1 MPETWATS
9 GLDLHLDLRLDLGP
23 GPAGARPGG
32 RVRAR
37 LEAALR
43 DAVRTGRLAPGTRLP
58 SSRALAADLGLARN
72 TVAEAYT
79 QLVAEGWLTARRG
92 SGTEVAGRPA
102 PGDPAG
108 PQPGAGQAGRSRPG
122 TPARPGRAPAA
133 TSGRGTATSG
143 PDAAPSGPGQGP
155 TGPGQRPTGP
165 GQGPTGPGQGAASV
179 GKGAV
184 GTGQGAA
191 SVGGGLTG
199 PGAAA
204 PDWRPRYDLRPGSPD
219 LSLFPRPG
227 WLAAARRAIN
237 AASSDS
243 LGYADPRGRPELRS
257 ALAGYLSRARGVRA
271 DPDRIVI
278 CAGFTQGLALLSH
291 VLRARG
297 VSTLAMEAC
306 GQPSHR
312 ELVQASGLALALL
325 PVDGAGA
332 AVDQLAA
339 SAAGAVLLTP
349 AHQFPLG
356 AVLAPQRRTR
366 TIGWARDTGGVVIE
380 DDYDGEFRYDRQP
393 VGAMQALA
401 PEHVVYAGSASKSL
415 VPGLR
420 LGWLALPAALAGDVA
435 AARTM
440 ADRQGSA
447 FDQLTLAEF
456 ISSGRYD
463 RQVRRAR
470 LAYRRRRDRLVA
482 ALRQQAPGLRVAGI
496 AAGLHARLELPA
508 GCGEDDLVARAAQ
521 RGLAV
526 EGLGPYCAPG
536 HPRGPALVLG
546 YGTPPEHAFT
556 GALARLCAVLAE

>member
-1 MPETWATS
+1 MVKTWATS
-9 GLDLHLDLRLDLGP
+9 GLDLHLDLAAGP
-23 GPAGARPGG
+23 DGGRPGR

-37 LEAALR
+37 LETALR
-43 DAVRTGRLAPGTRLP
+43 NAARTGRLAPGTRLP

-72 TVAEAYT
+72 TVAEVYA

-92 SGTEVAGRPA
+92 SGTAVADHPA
-102 PGDPAG
+102 ATHPAM
-108 PQPGAGQAGRSRPG
+108 PQPGAGHTGLSGPG
-122 TPARPGRAPAA
+122 TSARPGRDPAA
-133 TSGRGTATSG
+133 TSGPDTSARPGRGPAATFGPGTSARPGRDPAATSG
-143 PDAAPSGPGQGP
+143 PGAAPSGPGV
-155 TGPGQRPTGP
+155 
-165 GQGPTGPGQGAASV
+165 AALDR
-179 GKGAV
+179 
-184 GTGQGAA
+184 Q
-191 SVGGGLTG
+191 
-199 PGAAA
+199 
-204 PDWRPRYDLRPGSPD
+204 PRYDLRPGSPD

-237 AASSDS
+237 AAPSGA
-243 LGYADPRGRPELRS
+243 LGYTDPRGRPELRD

-271 DPDRIVI
+271 HPDRIVI
-278 CAGFTQGLALLSH
+278 CAGFTQGLALLSQ

-306 GQPSHR
+306 GQPGHR

-332 AVDQLAA
+332 AVGELPG
-339 SAAGAVLLTP
+339 SPAGAVLLTP
-349 AHQFPLG
+349 AHHFPLG
-356 AVLAPQRRTR
+356 AALAPQRRTQA
-366 TIGWARDTGGVVIE
+366 IGWARDTRGVVIE

-401 PEHVVYAGSASKSL
+401 PGQVVYAGSASKSL
-415 VPGLR
+415 APGLR
-420 LGWLALPAALAGDVA
+420 LGWLALPAGLADEVA

-456 ISSGRYD
+456 IRSGQYD

-482 ALRQQAPGLRVAGI
+482 TLRQQAPRLRVTGI
-496 AAGLHARLELPA
+496 AAGLHALLELPPGSA
-508 GCGEDDLVARAAQ
+508 EDDLVARAAQ
-521 RGLAV
+521 HGLAV
-526 EGLGPYCAPG
+526 EGLGPYCPPG

>member
-1 MPETWATS
+1 MAKTWATS
-9 GLDLHLDLRLDLGP
+9 GLDLHLDLGP
-23 GPAGARPGG
+23 GPDGG
-32 RVRAR
+32 RLRRRVRAR

-43 DAVRTGRLAPGTRLP
+43 DAARTGRLAPGTRLP

-72 TVAEAYT
+72 TVAEVYA

-92 SGTEVAGRPA
+92 SGTAVAQRPPA
-102 PGDPAG
+102 SDTDLPGPAE
-108 PQPGAGQAGRSRPG
+108 
-122 TPARPGRAPAA
+122 PGR
-133 TSGRGTATSG
+133 
-143 PDAAPSGPGQGP
+143 
-155 TGPGQRPTGP
+155 
-165 GQGPTGPGQGAASV
+165 
-179 GKGAV
+179 
-184 GTGQGAA
+184 
-191 SVGGGLTG
+191 
-199 PGAAA
+199 
-204 PDWRPRYDLRPGSPD
+204 RPRYDLRPGSPD

-227 WLAAARRAIN
+227 WLAAGRRAVQ
-237 AASSDS
+237 AAPSDA
-243 LGYADPRGRPELRS
+243 LGYADPRGRPELRE

-271 DPDRIVI
+271 HPDRIVV
-278 CAGFTQGLALLSH
+278 CAGFTQGLSLLSQ

-297 VSTLAMEAC
+297 VTTLAIEAC
-306 GQPSHR
+306 GQPSYR
-312 ELVQASGLALALL
+312 EQVRASGLALALL

-332 AVDQLAA
+332 AVDRLPG

-356 AVLAPQRRTR
+356 AALAPQRRTQA
-366 TIGWARDTGGVVIE
+366 IGWARDTGGVVIE

-401 PEHVVYAGSASKSL
+401 PGQVVYAGSASKSL
-415 VPGLR
+415 APGLR
-420 LGWLALPAALAGDVA
+420 LGWLALPAALADEVA
-435 AARTM
+435 AARTL

-456 ISSGRYD
+456 IGSGQYD
-463 RQVRRAR
+463 RQVRRTR

-482 ALRQQAPGLRVAGI
+482 TLRQQAPWLRVTGI
-496 AAGLHARLELPA
+496 AAGLHALLELPPGSA
-508 GCGEDDLVARAAQ
+508 EDDLVTRAAR

-526 EGLGPYCAPG
+526 EGLAPYCAPG